1 MKRKELSARLLAGAL
16 SFSMIAGT
24 CVPSLTV
31 MAAEENQAAEAEET
45 GISAEAED
53 GDATDE
59 KEENAEPNTT
69 EETADAVTEEASG
82 SAGENTEVPAEET
95 GSTEE
100 ENTSPV
106 SEAPEETEQE
116 TPAEKTGDAA
126 ENAEGSEDTEEVS
139 EETEELALDVQEAD
153 AKAAEAS
160 ELTEAQAEETTEET
174 AEGEGENEE
183 EIQYVLMNIPYADFY
198 KAEVDNDVEV
208 DAFSSATLNKSRTN
222 TTTMVAGSYHVNS
235 DGSDITGITY
245 PVKLGEGVD
254 LSEYKQVTDAD
265 SVTISVTNRGE
276 TSTNTYDGPDAL
288 FENESYAYYV
298 LSEEPSYY
306 KELTVNE
313 DGSLSFGKAEG
324 SRTALTDV
332 AATFMT
338 ESSYGDYQL
347 NVDGLEL
354 GADTKVFGVVVET
367 DKNSYGLR
375 HMENI
380 WRQTMLSWATGF
392 TADVHGCPT
401 SSAHYASM
409 MGQTITGLVY
419 YTSDG
424 IYDISLDENIYVPVK
439 FAYTLEVEDAA
450 AGAGSAAVT
459 LTGLPEDFD
468 ARFSVEGLENVN
480 VSDGV
485 LTYSGTDVKNGAY
498 TLTITD
504 AGNVYAPISTD
515 FELYA
520 EELPAAYDA
529 SAKALV
535 SADGFAAED
544 LSEYLKNIT
553 AVSVNGKSYPA
564 SGRGAV
570 TIINED
576 GTLKT
581 DAEPIAAEGAYEI
594 TVTATGYLPLTF
606 TYSSAEAEYQY
617 VYAGLSWAEYWAN
630 EAVYNAGSSESSEKA
645 DAKGE
650 LDKGAF
656 DTVSRATTNH
666 GLHRGSYQCTAVI
679 TLKDG
684 TTLEVAYYTGQTEGV
699 LTNGEPFSYAKED
712 IAGYVVT
719 GIKYVPVKVA
729 SEDYEAF
736 KAAYAVVENGGE
748 LAGGFSENN
757 LHSYTGVIAEVTEN
771 TNGLKTAVKNEDG
784 SFSFSERANGSDSG
798 IQGEALKTASDGIT
812 VTVRE
817 ANGSYG
823 EFLRVDLTGD
833 YGDLA
838 ANMQAVEW
846 TYYGNDSTC
855 TNALQTYGTKFAADN
870 WMHKAQG
877 IQLGLTDSLRCQ
889 LPEGTDGT
897 GYWTLT
903 VYALGYQDYTIQIQA
918 TEDNIVDPDPEE
930 TVDTSALDA
939 AIKAAEALK
948 ESDYTAESWANLLT
962 ELQEAREELA
972 NVHTQATVNEAAE
985 HLNAAINAL
994 VKAEVKIDTT
1004 ALQNAIKAAEALKS
1018 SDYTAESWAK
1028 LNTALNAAKNTLK
1041 APGSQAAADASAN
1054 QLNAAVKALV
1064 KAEQNQKPEE
1074 PKAPEVGTVSTYNKV
1089 QYKVT
1094 GTDSVTADEVDSKSA
1109 TSVTIPDTV
1118 TIDGHVFQVTS
1129 VADKAFYKCTKL
1141 KTVSIGKNVTS
1152 IGSSAFEGCTNLT
1165 KVSGCSAVT
1174 SVGSKAFSG
1183 CGKLTTVKGMTKAE
1197 TIGSK
1202 AFYNCKKLTTIGSK
1216 SKTVTL
1222 AKVKTIGSYAFQNC
1236 KAVKKVNLTSTAL
1249 TKIGTSAFQGC
1260 TAMTSFTSKSTK
1272 LSSIGKKA
1280 FYGDSKLAA
1289 VSLKT
1294 TKLTKAKVGSSAFKN
1309 IKSTCTFKVPS
1320 KKVSS
1325 YKTILKAR
1333 GAGSKIKV
1341 KKL

>member
-16 SFSMIAGT
+16 SFSMVAGT
-24 CVPSLTV
+24 CVPSLTAF
-31 MAAEENQAAEAEET
+31 AAEESQITAEEPAAEETEVPEEAQNGEVSENAEESTEPAEEPAAEAPEEEDAGESETPAEAPAEDTSTDVETAAEDTESAEET
-45 GISAEAED
+45 DEA
-53 GDATDE
+53 AV
-59 KEENAEPNTT
+59 
-69 EETADAVTEEASG
+69 EETADEAASGEEA
-82 SAGENTEVPAEET
+82 AVEAAEE
-95 GSTEE
+95 
-100 ENTSPV
+100 
-106 SEAPEETEQE
+106 Q
-116 TPAEKTGDAA
+116 AA
-126 ENAEGSEDTEEVS
+126 EESA
-139 EETEELALDVQEAD
+139 
-153 AKAAEAS
+153 
-160 ELTEAQAEETTEET
+160 ET
-174 AEGEGENEE
+174 AEVTETESEEEPADGEE
-183 EIQYVLMNIPYADFY
+183 EIQYVMMNIPYADFY

-245 PVKLGEGVD
+245 PVKVGEGVD
-254 LSEYKQVTDAD
+254 LSDYRQVTDED
-265 SVTISVTNRGE
+265 SVTISVTNRGQ
-276 TSTNTYDGPDAL
+276 TSTNTYTGVDAL
-288 FENESYAYYV
+288 FESASYSYYV
-298 LSEEPSYY
+298 LSEEPAYY
-306 KELTVNE
+306 KELTANE

-324 SRTALTDV
+324 TRTAVDGV
-332 AATFMT
+332 EATFMT
-338 ESSYGDYQL
+338 ETTYGDYQL
-347 NVDGLEL
+347 NVDGLALDES
-354 GADTKVFGVVVET
+354 TKVFGVVVET

-424 IYDISLDENIYVPVK
+424 IYDISLDADIYVPVK
-439 FAYTLEVEDAA
+439 FAYTLEVENAA

-459 LTGLPEDFD
+459 LTGLPEDYD
-468 ARFSVEGLENVN
+468 ARYSVEGLEDVN

-504 AGNVYAPISTD
+504 AGNVYAPISAD

-520 EELPAAYDA
+520 ADLPATYDA

-535 SADGFAAED
+535 SAEGFAAED

-564 SGRGAV
+564 SGRGFV

-581 DAEPIAAEGAYEI
+581 DAEPIAAQGEYEI
-594 TVTATGYLPLTF
+594 SVTATGYLPLTF
-606 TYSSAEAEYQY
+606 TYSNVEAEYQY

-630 EAVYNAGSSESSEKA
+630 EAVYNAGSAEASDEA
-645 DAKGE
+645 DARGE

-712 IAGYVVT
+712 IEGYVVT

-729 SEDYEAF
+729 AEDYEAF

-748 LAGGFSENN
+748 LNGGFSENN
-757 LHSYTGVIAEVTEN
+757 LQNYTGVIAEVTEN

-798 IQGEALKTASDGIT
+798 LKDSALKTASDGII
-812 VTVRE
+812 VTVKE

-846 TYYGNDSTC
+846 TYYGNDSTY

-870 WMHKAQG
+870 WMHKAMG

-918 TEDNIVDPDPEE
+918 TEDNIVDPEPEE

-948 ESDYTAESWANLLT
+948 ESDYTAASWANLLT

-985 HLNAAINAL
+985 HLNAA
-994 VKAEVKIDTT
+994 
-1004 ALQNAIKAAEALKS
+1004 
-1018 SDYTAESWAK
+1018 
-1028 LNTALNAAKNTLK
+1028 
-1041 APGSQAAADASAN
+1041 
-1054 QLNAAVKALV
+1054 VKALV
-1064 KAEQNQKPEE
+1064 KAEPAPKPEE
-1074 PKAPEVGTVSTYNKV
+1074 PKAPEKGTVASYNKV
-1089 QYKVT
+1089 KYKVT
-1094 GTDSVTADEVDSKSA
+1094 GTGTVSVSAAESKSVT
-1109 TSVTIPDTV
+1109 SVKIPSTV
-1118 TIDGHVFQVTS
+1118 TIDGFSFKVTAIS
-1129 VADKAFYKCTKL
+1129 SKAFSGCKKL
-1141 KTVSIGKNVTS
+1141 KSVEISKNVTT
-1152 IGSSAFEGCTNLT
+1152 IGSSAFENCTSLT
-1165 KVSGCSAVT
+1165 KVTGCSGIT
-1174 SVGSKAFSG
+1174 SVGTKAFSG
-1183 CGKLTTVKGMTKAE
+1183 CSRLTTVKGFTKV
-1197 TIGSK
+1197 TSIGTK
-1202 AFYNCKKLTTIGSK
+1202 AFYNCKKLTAIGSK
-1216 SKTVTL
+1216 SGTITL
-1222 AKVKTIGSYAFQNC
+1222 AKVKTIGNNAFQNC

-1249 TKIGTSAFQGC
+1249 TKIGASAFQGC
-1260 TAMTSFTSKSTK
+1260 TAMTSFTSKSAK
-1272 LSSIGKKA
+1272 LSSIGKQA
-1280 FYGDSKLAA
+1280 FYGDSKLAS
-1289 VSLKT
+1289 VSLKAT
-1294 TKLTKAKVGSSAFKN
+1294 GLTKAKVGSNAFKK

-1320 KKVSS
+1320 KKVSA
-1325 YKTILKAR
+1325 YQTILKAR